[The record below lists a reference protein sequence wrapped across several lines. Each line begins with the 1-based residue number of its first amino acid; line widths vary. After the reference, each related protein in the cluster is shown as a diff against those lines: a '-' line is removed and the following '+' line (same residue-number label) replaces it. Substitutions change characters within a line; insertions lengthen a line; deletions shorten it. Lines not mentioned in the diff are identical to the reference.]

1 MGCKIPGVTLVYAH
15 APPGLRAE
23 MRAEEQVLCTSG
35 HGART

>member
-1 MGCKIPGVTLVYAH
+1 MYAH

-23 MRAEEQVLCTSG
+23 MRAEEQVLYASG